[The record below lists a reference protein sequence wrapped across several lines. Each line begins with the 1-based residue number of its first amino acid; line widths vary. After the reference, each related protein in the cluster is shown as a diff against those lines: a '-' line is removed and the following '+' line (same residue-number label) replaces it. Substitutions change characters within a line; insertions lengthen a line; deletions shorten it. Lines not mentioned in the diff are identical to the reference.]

1 MIVQNF
7 DVLMAYALWAIKIA
21 VCLALG
27 EQMIELAQRRDGASS
42 VRFIKFCIG
51 AMIALQFETIL
62 NWFFPE
68 LKLVSGSG
76 TVSGEATKV
85 LDTTRLILNLFQ
97 GLGVSICAVFAAH
110 AAWKAVHG
118 DKVRWI
124 ETFIVCALISIM
136 ILNVSQITAWFL
148 PNKWQTLEDRG
159 ITSKPVTLPPP
170 P

>member
-51 AMIALQFETIL
+51 AMVALHFETIL

-68 LKLVSGSG
+68 LKLVTGSG

-85 LDTTRLILNLFQ
+85 LNTTKLILNLFQ

-124 ETFIVCALISIM
+124 ETFIACALISIM
-136 ILNVSQITAWFL
+136 IINVSEITAWFT
-148 PNKWQTLEDRG
+148 PKDWKTLESHG
-159 ITSKPVTLPPP
+159 ITSAPVKPIVPP
-170 P
+170 